1 MSRHFL
7 DSTESVQDSPGPY
20 VYRVLYHDAGDR
32 ERSDC
37 GWGRRVARSRNEI
50 CVTRGP
56 TSPGLALLLLSSAQS
71 SVQFYAREG
80 WHVILFNYVI
90 RVISHGPRCDWD
102 REQIDRTNEERDG
115 KRQRSPSLLSLRAG
129 NSVFVNKYCL
139 PL

>member
-7 DSTESVQDSPGPY
+7 DSMESVGFAWTY

-37 GWGRRVARSRNEI
+37 GWGCRVARSRNEI

-56 TSPGLALLLLSSAQS
+56 TSPGLALLLLSSAQLGA
-71 SVQFYAREG
+71 VQFYAQEG

-90 RVISHGPRCDWD
+90 RVIRTGPRQGATGT
-102 REQIDRTNEERDG
+102 ES
-115 KRQRSPSLLSLRAG
+115 K
-129 NSVFVNKYCL
+129 
-139 PL
+139 